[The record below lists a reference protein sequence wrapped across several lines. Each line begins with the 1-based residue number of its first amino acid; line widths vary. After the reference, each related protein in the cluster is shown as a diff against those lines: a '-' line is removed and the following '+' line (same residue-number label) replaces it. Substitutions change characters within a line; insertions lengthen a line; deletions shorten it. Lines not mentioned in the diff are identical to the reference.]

1 MFPPSLFSL
10 SPSYFSM
17 CCRSYCHSCSPPLS
31 SLYHPVI
38 SPCVLEATV
47 THVSLPLSSLSLISP
62 CVVEATVTDISL
74 SLSSLSPSYFSM
86 CCRSYC
92 HSCFPLSL
100 SLLYHQVI
108 SLCVV
113 EATVTHVSLPLFSLS
128 PSYFSL
134 CCRSYCHSCFPLS
147 LLSITQLFLLVL

>member
-1 MFPPSLFSL
+1 MCCFPPSLSPLYHQVISPCVVEATVTLVSLSLSLSL

-17 CCRSYCHSCSPPLS
+17 CCRSYCH
-31 SLYHPVI
+31 
-38 SPCVLEATV
+38 
-47 THVSLPLSSLSLISP
+47 
-62 CVVEATVTDISL
+62 

-100 SLLYHQVI
+100 SLLYHPVI
-108 SLCVV
+108 SPCVV
-113 EATVTHVSLPLFSLS
+113 EATVTLVSLPLFSLS

-134 CCRSYCHSCFPLS
+134 CCRSYCHSCFPPS
-147 LLSITQLFLLVL
+147 ILSITQLFLLVF